1 MRQMEFKMERQGL
14 LEEGQ
19 EVNVTESALPTSY
32 YYTITPAVAMS
43 RNYQAYERLQSR
55 KGIVKEVKETPRGFY
70 TVVEFDEDEHPV
82 VHPIPPVYR
91 ADSRILILGS
101 VPSVKSRETGFFYG
115 HPQNRFWKVT
125 AAVCGEE
132 VPQTVE
138 EKKAFLL
145 RNHIAVW
152 DVIASCVITGSSDA
166 SIRDVVPNTLQ
177 DILECA
183 DIRQIYCNGAT
194 AWKYYRKYQEKQLG
208 REAVRLPSTS
218 PANAA
223 WSVERLLGEWSQ
235 CGEVLRNGE

>member
-1 MRQMEFKMERQGL
+1 
-14 LEEGQ
+14 
-19 EVNVTESALPTSY
+19 
-32 YYTITPAVAMS
+32 MS
-43 RNYQAYERLQSR
+43 R
-55 KGIVKEVKETPRGFY
+55 P
-70 TVVEFDEDEHPV
+70 DENKNEHPV

-91 ADSRILILGS
+91 RFPDSDSRQFSVRKIQGDRIFLRPSAEPFLESDGS
-101 VPSVKSRETGFFYG
+101 RVRGRGAADRGREEGVSAPESY
-115 HPQNRFWKVT
+115 R
-125 AAVCGEE
+125 C
-132 VPQTVE
+132 
-138 EKKAFLL
+138 L
-145 RNHIAVW
+145 

-166 SIRDVVPNTLQ
+166 SIRDVVPNPLQ